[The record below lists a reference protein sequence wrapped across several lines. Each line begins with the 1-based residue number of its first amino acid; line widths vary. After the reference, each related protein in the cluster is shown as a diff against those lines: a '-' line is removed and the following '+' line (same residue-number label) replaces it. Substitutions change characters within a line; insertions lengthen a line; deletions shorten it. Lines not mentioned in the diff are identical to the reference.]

1 MTAKQQAQLDRHEK
15 QIEDLYK
22 DVREIKNMNLKF
34 MSMGK
39 GLIIAFVVFQ
49 GASYGVLSI
58 IRPTVISGLLGRN
71 DFGIISGL
79 LAVGFVLGSALAPLF
94 GSLVWQLGGYDL
106 VIFVALLLPAF
117 SLVLM
122 IAAWRLKP

>member
-39 GLIIAFVVFQ
+39 GLIIAFVIMTSVD
-49 GASYGVLSI
+49 I
-58 IRPTVISGLLGRN
+58 
-71 DFGIISGL
+71 D
-79 LAVGFVLGSALAPLF
+79 
-94 GSLVWQLGGYDL
+94 
-106 VIFVALLLPAF
+106 
-117 SLVLM
+117 
-122 IAAWRLKP
+122 